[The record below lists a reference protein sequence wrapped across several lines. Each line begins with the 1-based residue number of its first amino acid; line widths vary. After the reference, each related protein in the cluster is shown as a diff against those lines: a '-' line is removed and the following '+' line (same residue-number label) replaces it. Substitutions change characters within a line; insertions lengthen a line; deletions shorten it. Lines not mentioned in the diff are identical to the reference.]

1 MRFLLLFLALAV
13 CSCAHQEKKIKQQTE
28 LKTVPIT
35 TKSEEARE
43 HFIRARYLVQN
54 GIYTDEVFEHFD
66 AAIELDSTF
75 VRMYNY
81 LSIYRA
87 DDSIAMAN
95 HELSKKYK
103 HLASKEE
110 QLLVDA
116 SEYRFSHPKDSL
128 EQILHEVAELCPDD
142 KYLYQTICYMLIEK
156 NPRLAAIAGE
166 RAIAIDSTYAGGYNN
181 LGYAYMNG
189 GDYAKAEEVFNRY
202 MQVLPNSA
210 NPYDSKGDLYLEL
223 GRYEE
228 ALELKSKAY
237 EIDTNLYWIPE
248 EIPIIQAKVDSIKN
262 K

>member
-1 MRFLLLFLALAV
+1 MRVLLIFLAFAIL
-13 CSCAHQEKKIKQQTE
+13 SCTNQGKKTKEQTDP
-28 LKTVPIT
+28 KTVPIT
-35 TKSEEARE
+35 TKSEEAKE
-43 HFIRARYLVQN
+43 HFIRARSLVQN

-66 AAIELDSTF
+66 AALKLDSTF

-81 LSIYRA
+81 LSVYRA

-95 HELSKKYK
+95 HQLSKKYK

-116 SEYRFSHPKDSL
+116 SEYRFNHPKDSL

-142 KYLYQTICYMLIEK
+142 KYLYQTICYLLIEK

-181 LGYAYMNG
+181 LGYAYMN
-189 GDYAKAEEVFNRY
+189 DRNYSKAEAVFDRY
-202 MQVLPNSA
+202 IALLPNSA
-210 NPYDSKGDLYLEL
+210 NPYDSKADLYLEL

-228 ALELKSKAY
+228 ALNLKMKAY
-237 EIDTNLYWIPE
+237 KIDSNLFWIPE
-248 EIPIIQAKVDSIKN
+248 ELPIIQAIVDSIK
-262 K
+262 KK